1 VAGAGAG
8 AGAAAG
14 EGAGA
19 GAGAYGVR
27 EKSRNCRK
35 KIVNNMST
43 IKYLTSMKHFISK
56 AATSKHYCCNM
67 CSIGAYNMAVEL
79 SSITTKILLQH
90 LQKTT
95 ATSRK
100 YYCNI
105 YYGCKKNTIATS
117 TKYYCNIFYL
127 RLQHL
132 NILLQHVLKT

>member
-56 AATSKHYCCNM
+56 AATSKHYCCTM

-79 SSITTKILLQH
+79 SSITTKNTTATST
-90 LQKTT
+90 KTT

-105 YYGCKKNTIATS
+105 YYGCKK
-117 TKYYCNIFYL
+117 
-127 RLQHL
+127 
-132 NILLQHVLKT
+132 ILLQHLQNTTATFFI